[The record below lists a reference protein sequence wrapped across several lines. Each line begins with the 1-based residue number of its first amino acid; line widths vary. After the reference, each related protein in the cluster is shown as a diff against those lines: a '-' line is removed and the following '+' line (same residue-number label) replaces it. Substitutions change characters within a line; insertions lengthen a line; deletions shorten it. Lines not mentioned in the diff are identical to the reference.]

1 LFYFSVLGEAFEAWG
16 GLPEAQHLLL
26 YSHKVGNRLIDQKA
40 ITSSGEHDEAIKR
53 HRLDNQTASAYLIA
67 MRET

>member
-1 LFYFSVLGEAFEAWG
+1 MD
-16 GLPEAQHLLL
+16 P
-26 YSHKVGNRLIDQKA
+26 KA
-40 ITSSGEHDEAIKR
+40 ITSSGEHDEALKR

>member
-1 LFYFSVLGEAFEAWG
+1 MHTTTKQAYKPFYFIPTLKGEAF
-16 GLPEAQHLLL
+16 
-26 YSHKVGNRLIDQKA
+26 SCNRPIDPKA
-40 ITSSGEHDEAIKR
+40 IISSGEHDEVLKR